1 MKYHLKLTELQEQII
16 ALVSNETKKGEVLTV
31 MDVSNKLNIPYAT
44 AHDNLNILKHYNKL
58 KQVSLKHRGY
68 DSKRKYWVAPKT
80 KGGKNED

>member
-44 AHDNLNILKHYNKL
+44 AHDNLNILKHYNAVEMHYKIRNCPL
-58 KQVSLKHRGY
+58 VPPVIAIS
-68 DSKRKYWVAPKT
+68 
-80 KGGKNED
+80 